1 MQRDDV
7 IDFTTTGAVVD
18 DILVI
23 DSDEEHNARLKAL
36 LEARGIAVATAST
49 GGQAHSSYMMRKP
62 DFVIME
68 FVLPGESGFEIC
80 EWIKSRSKATPV
92 MAVTDIDLDES
103 RALASRVGVDAYMV
117 KPYDDDALFEMI
129 GRSAEVVWQRM
140 HEEST
145 ETEDEFG
152 KMSFSCKCGK
162 KFQVTVKNKGKTL
175 FCNKCK
181 ERVRIPDVLEGG
193 RMLTWRPDDDSTRTT
208 NASDSLRFVTVK
220 CQHCGVFYSLF
231 LDTIGKTK
239 PCPKCDK
246 RQEGSLSIKGAPLS
260 RAALANSMRTM
271 IFLNGPAR
279 GKKLLLPEGKDVF
292 VGREKECT
300 IRAKSANVSARHAV
314 IRADAD
320 GLRVRDLDSTHGT
333 WVNESR
339 ISEETL
345 LRPRDLLQIGPM
357 KFLIAGDESEDQK
370 KKKKV
375 KDNDDDSLYTEGRPT
390 NEEAAEII
398 EHHWAIVR
406 HRAQAAAAQ

>member
-7 IDFTTTGAVVD
+7 VDFASTGAVID
-18 DILVI
+18 DILII
-23 DSDEEHNARLKAL
+23 DSDAEHNADLKAL
-36 LEARGIAVATAST
+36 LESHGHNVQIAAT

-68 FVLPGESGFEIC
+68 FVLPGESGYEIC

-92 MAVTDIDLDES
+92 MALTDIDLDQS

-117 KPYDDDALFEMI
+117 KPYEEGALFEMI
-129 GRSAEVVWQRM
+129 ERSAEVVWQRM
-140 HEEST
+140 HSDDD

-162 KFQVTVKNKGKTL
+162 KFHVTVKNKGKTL
-175 FCNKCK
+175 FCSGCK

-193 RMLTWRPDDDSTRTT
+193 SMLTWRPEDDASRTT

-220 CQHCGVFYSLF
+220 CQHCGVFYQLF
-231 LDTIGKTK
+231 LDKVGKTK

-260 RAALANSMRTM
+260 RAALANSMRTL

-279 GKKLLLPEGKDVF
+279 GKKLLLPEGKDVY
-292 VGREKECT
+292 VGRDKAC
-300 IRAKSANVSARHAV
+300 IIKAKSAGVSERHAI
-314 IRADAD
+314 IRADAA
-320 GLRVRDLDSTHGT
+320 GLRVRDLDSEKGT
-333 WVNESR
+333 WVNEAR
-339 ISEETL
+339 IEDEVM

-357 KFLIAGDESEDQK
+357 KFLVAGDESDDRPKKQK
-370 KKKKV
+370 E
-375 KDNDDDSLYTEGRPT
+375 DDDESMYTEGTPT
-390 NEEAAEII
+390 AEEAAEII

-406 HRAQAAAAQ
+406 HRAQLAAQQ